1 MALGFRWT
9 SHWRSC
15 HDSAHL
21 RLEIKT
27 PYPCYREF
35 IPQRKTTKE
44 RHHASVHN
52 RRSNSRN
59 RSSCR
64 SRTCFGRTDQRGP
77 AQAEWPVLAWSWGRE
92 RSRLGILATLRTAGQ
107 RLSNSTDNSPSH
119 LGRLSGAELWCLS
132 APPLLRGL
140 FHAGSR
146 PPKALLGLGTE
157 QPVGRVT
164 SCAGREANASPEP
177 HRHRLRMVAG
187 RALKGAHL
195 VDRPFRFDACQ
206 HHCRPALGTPRA
218 YDCSRR
224 RMREVGR

>member
-1 MALGFRWT
+1 MALGSRWT

-15 HDSAHL
+15 HESAHL

-64 SRTCFGRTDQRGP
+64 SRTCFRRTDQRGP

-146 PPKALLGLGTE
+146 PPAATENSGAILHRRVDALWKQRARLCATGGTFAIVRRMFGHDE
-157 QPVGRVT
+157 
-164 SCAGREANASPEP
+164 
-177 HRHRLRMVAG
+177 RLRLG
-187 RALKGAHL
+187 RSN
-195 VDRPFRFDACQ
+195 
-206 HHCRPALGTPRA
+206 T
-218 YDCSRR
+218 
-224 RMREVGR
+224 